1 MTAGARPALGAQ
13 LCQREGI
20 DGVHFSVWAPDAHGV
35 DVCLFDPG
43 APLEHQR
50 VAMQPTG
57 DGIWATFV
65 PGLAA
70 GQLYGLRASGPW
82 RPEAGHRFNPAR
94 LLLDPWALALVGNT
108 ERLALQTGHAC
119 ADPLHPTQAWDEHQ
133 PDPADNAAH
142 MPRCAVVDAQA
153 ELSAGA
159 QVAPSPAIAGERVVI
174 YEAHVKALTRLH
186 PEVPEH
192 HRGTYAG
199 LAHPAVLQHLQRI
212 GITTVCLLP
221 VHQHISER
229 HLIERALSNHWG
241 YNTLNAFAPEP
252 AYAAATGGQNPAL
265 AQDAAAVRAE
275 FRQMVDT
282 LHRAGIEVVLDVVFN
297 HTAESDLNGPT
308 LSWRGLGQ
316 ARWYAMG
323 EQGVPHNFSGTGNS
337 LGFSEPRVLQWVM
350 DSLRWWVQA
359 FGVDG
364 FRFDLAVSLG
374 REAALGHAFN
384 ARSALLG
391 AMAQDPVLRGTRL
404 IAEPWDV
411 GPNGY
416 HLGGFE
422 AGWLE
427 WNDRFRDGVR
437 AFWLGHHGTRGELA
451 TRTCASGDL
460 FHRHGRLPTASVNML
475 TAHDGFN
482 LADVTAYHHKH
493 NAANG
498 EDNRDGHGHN
508 LSANGGVEGATDDP
522 AVLHRRALWRRAL
535 LATLFCAQGTPQLL
549 AGDELGHSQQG
560 NNNVYCQD
568 NAITWLDWAHA
579 DTALAGYVAGLAA
592 LRRQHPGLRHA
603 RWFSGEGPQADIT
616 WLDTD
621 GHAMRPEAWQA
632 HDRHTLTALITVG
645 DPGAASKERL
655 LVIWHADAGAIT
667 LPLPGGD
674 WAVVLDSARAAVNLG
689 SEVTVAGTLTLEET
703 GVWVLVQGLHAPDGH
718 PPGRP

>member
-1 MTAGARPALGAQ
+1 MSPCVAPALGAHPC
-13 LCQREGI
+13 CQGGV

-35 DVCLFDPG
+35 DVCLFEPG
-43 APLEHQR
+43 EPIESRR
-50 VAMQPTG
+50 VALQPAG
-57 DGIWATFV
+57 DGVWSAFV
-65 PGLAA
+65 PGVGA

-82 RPEAGHRFNPAR
+82 LPEAGHRFNPAR
-94 LLLDPWALALVGNT
+94 LLLDPWALALVGDT

-119 ADPLHPTQAWDEHQ
+119 ADPLHPTQAWNEHQ
-133 PDPADNAAH
+133 PDPNDNAAH
-142 MPRCAVVDAQA
+142 MPRCVVVDAQA
-153 ELSAGA
+153 ELAAGMA
-159 QVAPSPAIAGERVVI
+159 LAPRPAMAGERVVI

-186 PEVPEH
+186 PEVPEAD
-192 HRGTYAG
+192 RGTYRG
-199 LAHPAVLQHLQRI
+199 LAHPAVVQHLQRL

-229 HLIERALSNHWG
+229 HLIERGLSNHWG

-252 AYAAATGGQNPAL
+252 AYAAASADDT
-265 AQDAAAVRAE
+265 AAVRAE
-275 FRQMVDT
+275 FRHMVDT

-316 ARWYAMG
+316 TSWYAMG
-323 EQGVPHNFSGTGNS
+323 EHGVPHNFSGTGNS
-337 LGFSEPRVLQWVM
+337 LAFSEPRVQQWVM

-374 REAALGHAFN
+374 RDAALGHAFN
-384 ARSALLG
+384 PRSALMD
-391 AMAQDPVLRGTRL
+391 AMAQDPVLRGVRL

-416 HLGGFE
+416 HMGGFE

-451 TRTCASGDL
+451 TRTCASGDV
-460 FHRHGRLPTASVNML
+460 FNQRNRLPTASVNMV

-482 LADVTAYHHKH
+482 LADLTAHQHKH
-493 NAANG
+493 NTANG

-508 LSANGGVEGATDDP
+508 LSANAGVEGATNDP
-522 AVLHRRALWRRAL
+522 VVLHRRGLWRRAL

-560 NNNVYCQD
+560 NNNCYCQD
-568 NAITWLDWAHA
+568 NATTWLDWAQA
-579 DTALAGYVAGLAA
+579 DTELIHFVAGLAA
-592 LRRQHPGLRHA
+592 LRRQHPGLCHA
-603 RWFSGEGPQADIT
+603 RWFSGEGTTPDIT

-621 GHAMRPEAWQA
+621 GHPMRPEAWQA
-632 HDRHTLTALITVG
+632 RDRHTLTALVTVG
-645 DPGAASKERL
+645 EGDAPPLERL
-655 LVIWHADAGAIT
+655 LLVWHADHGHCT
-667 LPLPGGD
+667 LQLPPGD
-674 WAVVLDSARAAVNLG
+674 WSVLLDSARAR
-689 SEVTVAGTLTLEET
+689 VALPGQARDTAAGRLALHEA
-703 GVWVLVQGLHAPDGH
+703 GVWVLVQGLHAAGDT
-718 PPGRP
+718 PPGLP